1 MKRIYRIFFLTLI
14 FETIAQSTIPKATI
28 PKAIAQ
34 TTVPKPL
41 TLPKDDPI
49 VPLPEPKPLPTAP
62 DLKDSRPNS
71 PTPENNNQPLPTQIQ
86 DFDIQGNTK
95 FSTEILKAAI
105 VKRIGNFKD
114 QTLTFSQLLEAAEAI
129 TQYYLDRKYI
139 TTGAFIP
146 ANDQPTLDKGIVR
159 IQVVE
164 GRIDEIRIK
173 FPPNKRQ
180 RIQNEYVRSR
190 IRSTVKQPLNLEEL
204 REGIQLLTL
213 NPLLRNIQANL
224 SPGSQPGTSDLTVTL
239 EEGPSMS
246 ADLLLDNNRS
256 PSVGSVRRQFQFN
269 QGNLLGLGDGFN
281 FVYSNTNGSNLAN
294 LSYTLPLNPKG
305 GTMTVNAGLSSS
317 RIIEAPFNVLNI
329 DANSQ
334 SIDVSIRQP
343 IVLKPMREFGI
354 GASLGYRISE
364 ATLLNGLTPFPSI
377 GAESDGKTRVTSLR
391 LFQDALWR
399 GEKSIIALR
408 SQLNLGLGFLGGTV
422 NDRGPDSR
430 FISWLGQA
438 QWIQTFS
445 PDHQLVLRSD
455 LQLADRGLLPSEQ
468 FGLGGQS
475 SVRGYRQDALLND
488 AGFFAS
494 AEYRFP
500 IWRSQPNP
508 SNPNTGFLLQAAP
521 FIDFGSAWTIGQP
534 QDNLPAEFRTLASVG
549 LGLRLQATDRLFA
562 RLDWGLPL
570 IKLAEPIPGSN
581 RSLQENG
588 LYFSI
593 VYKLF

>member
-1 MKRIYRIFFLTLI
+1 MKRIYLISFFTLFFTHTLI
-14 FETIAQSTIPKATI
+14 PQTLAQ
-28 PKAIAQ
+28 
-34 TTVPKPL
+34 
-41 TLPKDDPI
+41 TLPKPQTLPKESPI
-49 VPLPEPKPLPTAP
+49 VPLPEPKPLPSAP
-62 DLKDSRPNS
+62 ELNDRLPNQSPPDS
-71 PTPENNNQPLPTQIQ
+71 NNGVLPTVIQ
-86 DFDIQGNTK
+86 DFDIQGNSK
-95 FSTEILKAAI
+95 FSNEILKAAI
-105 VKRIGNFKD
+105 VQRIGEFKN
-114 QTLTFSQLLEAAEAI
+114 QSLTFAQLMQAAEAV

-146 ANDQPTLDKGIVR
+146 ADDQPGLNQGIVR
-159 IQVVE
+159 IRVVE
-164 GRIDEIRIK
+164 GSLEEIRIK
-173 FPPNKRQ
+173 FPPQKRQ
-180 RIQNEYVRSR
+180 RISDEYVRSR
-190 IRSTVKQPLNLEEL
+190 IRSTVKKPLNLEEL

-213 NPLLRNIQANL
+213 
-224 SPGSQPGTSDLTVTL
+224 TL
-239 EEGPSMS
+239 EEAPSMS
-246 ADLLLDNNRS
+246 AELLLDNNRS
-256 PSVGSVRRQFQFN
+256 PSVGSIRRQFQFN
-269 QGNLLGLGDGFN
+269 QGNLLGLGDGFG

-305 GTMTVNAGLSSS
+305 GTLSLNAGLSSS

-334 SIDVSIRQP
+334 SVELSVRQP
-343 IVLKPMREFGI
+343 IVRKPMREFGV

-377 GAESDGKTRVTSLR
+377 GAEADGKTRVTSLR

-399 GEKSIIALR
+399 GEKSVIALR
-408 SQLNLGLGFLGGTV
+408 SQLNLGLGFFGGTV

-438 QWIQTFS
+438 QWITTFA
-445 PDHQLVLRSD
+445 PDNQLVLRSD

-508 SNPNTGFLLQAAP
+508 NNPTNGFLLQAAP

-549 LGLRLQATDRLFA
+549 LGLRLQVNDRFSA
-562 RLDWGLPL
+562 RLDWGLP
-570 IKLAEPIPGSN
+570 IVKLAEPIPGSN

-588 LYFSI
+588 LYFSF

>member
-1 MKRIYRIFFLTLI
+1 MKRIYLISFLTFFFTQTLI
-14 FETIAQSTIPKATI
+14 AQTITKTIAQNLPKPQAIPK
-28 PKAIAQ
+28 
-34 TTVPKPL
+34 
-41 TLPKDDPI
+41 DSPI
-49 VPLPEPKPLPTAP
+49 VPLPIPKPLPTAP
-62 DLKDSRPNS
+62 ELNDRLPPQSPPGSTNS
-71 PTPENNNQPLPTQIQ
+71 EVLPTVIQ
-86 DFDIQGNTK
+86 DFDIQGNSK
-95 FSTEILKAAI
+95 FSREVLKAAI
-105 VKRIGNFKD
+105 VHRIGEFKNKS
-114 QTLTFSQLLEAAEAI
+114 LSFAQLLQAAEAI

-146 ANDQPTLDKGIVR
+146 ADDQPGLNQGIVR
-159 IQVVE
+159 IRVVE
-164 GRIDEIRIK
+164 GSLEEIRIK
-173 FPPNKRQ
+173 FPPQKRQ
-180 RIQNEYVRSR
+180 RISDEYVRSR
-190 IRSTVKQPLNLEEL
+190 IRSTVNKPLNLEEL

-224 SPGSQPGTSDLTVTL
+224 SPGAEPGTSALTLTL
-239 EEGPSMS
+239 EEAPSMS
-246 ADLLLDNNRS
+246 AELLLDNNRS
-256 PSVGSVRRQFQFN
+256 PSVGSIRRQFQFN
-269 QGNLLGLGDGFN
+269 QGNLLGLGDGFG

-305 GTMTVNAGLSSS
+305 GTLSVNVGLSSS
-317 RIIEAPFNVLNI
+317 RIIESPFNVLNI

-334 SIDVSIRQP
+334 SIELSVRQP
-343 IVLKPMREFGI
+343 ILRKPMREFGI
-354 GASLGYRISE
+354 GASLGYRVSE

-377 GAESDGKTRVTSLR
+377 GAEADGKTRVTSLR

-399 GEKSIIALR
+399 GEKSVIALR

-438 QWIQTFS
+438 QWITTFA
-445 PDHQLVLRSD
+445 PDNQLVLRSD

-508 SNPNTGFLLQAAP
+508 NNPNNGFLLQAAP

-549 LGLRLQATDRLFA
+549 LGLRLQANDRFSA

-581 RSLQENG
+581 RSFQENG
-588 LYFSI
+588 LYFSF
-593 VYKLF
+593 VYKLL